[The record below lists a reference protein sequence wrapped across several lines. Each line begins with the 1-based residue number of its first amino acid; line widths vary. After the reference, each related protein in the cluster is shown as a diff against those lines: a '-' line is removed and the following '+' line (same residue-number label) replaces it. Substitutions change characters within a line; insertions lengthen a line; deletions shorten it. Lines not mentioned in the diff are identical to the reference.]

1 MNKLAPEDCLF
12 LDEMGCCLDMNLD
25 YGRSPSGER
34 VYDENPTAPGARTS
48 TIAVL
53 TAKGVE
59 ADFSYLGSMTAE
71 LFVIYLEVYV
81 LKLLTGGKT
90 LIMDNLPVHHAK
102 IVSQC
107 LEERRVP
114 HLFLPPYSPEL
125 NPIEEAFSK
134 IKHCVRKQKPR
145 TSESLYQAI
154 KSGISMVTEDDAI
167 GYINHS
173 YEFL

>member
-1 MNKLAPEDCLF
+1 VPEDRIF

-25 YGRSPSGER
+25 YGRSPAGER
-34 VYDENPTAPGARTS
+34 VYDENPTAPGDRTS
-48 TIAVL
+48 TVAVL
-53 TAKGVE
+53 TEKGVE
-59 ADFSYLGSMTAE
+59 AGFSYLGSMTAE

-81 LKLLTGGKT
+81 LKLLSGGKT

-102 IVSQC
+102 IVREF
-107 LEERRVP
+107 LGEHNVP

-134 IKHCVRKQKPR
+134 IKHFVRKQKPR
-145 TSESLYQAI
+145 TPEALYHAI
-154 KSGISMVTEDDAI
+154 KTGISTVTQDDAI